1 MAAQNSIIEQHP
13 QSQIPNSNAKI
24 PPNSRWLGL
33 DPGLAMLG
41 WAVLDEVS
49 SRLDGGR
56 LDIPILVD
64 YGTIATAR
72 SHPTAER
79 LVELEQDLTALLK
92 EFQPTHVVVEM
103 PFFSRQIKAAGGVL
117 QAVGI
122 INLVCCREAG
132 IIPSFLHQSSW
143 KAHLG
148 NGRAD
153 KAEVAAMVQT
163 LFNLEDLPI
172 DDSVDAI
179 AIGYAGLCGLTNNID

>member
-1 MAAQNSIIEQHP
+1 MESRTKRDRMMK
-13 QSQIPNSNAKI
+13 SDY
-24 PPNSRWLGL
+24 RWLGL

-41 WAVLDEVS
+41 WAVLDQDS
-49 SRLDGGR
+49 NPL
-56 LDIPILVD
+56 PILVD

-72 SHPTAER
+72 SLSTAER

-132 IIPSFLHQSSW
+132 LIPSFLHQSSW

-153 KAEVAAMVQT
+153 KAEVAAMIQT
-163 LFNLEDLPI
+163 LFNLEALPI